1 MRAYLKAAKRP
12 LTSRKTTDADGACA
26 IDEAGPITD
35 EWLIR
40 AGSTAQKLLRAP
52 AGKVKVSGLTR
63 FEELHG
69 RVSGRGDR
77 TLILSHGFGT
87 DQDAWAGIRPWLD
100 TRFTVVSF
108 DLAGSGPDGA
118 RSYDFERHGSVFG
131 YADDLLDIID
141 ELGIGDCIY
150 VGHSMS
156 GMIGA
161 AAASTRPDPFHR
173 IVMIGASP
181 RYINDGHYVG
191 GFDREDVGAV
201 YDGMTANFQAWA
213 AGYAQAVVGVPDAK
227 AIKDFARTMGQMRPD
242 IALATARTIFESDLR
257 TVAAQLERPTHLIQ
271 TTHDVAVPMATANW
285 LHRAIDRSTLDVI
298 EAVGHLPHV
307 TAPAEVLRVL
317 EQRLIDRPAA

>member
-1 MRAYLKAAKRP
+1 M
-12 LTSRKTTDADGACA
+12 
-26 IDEAGPITD
+26 
-35 EWLIR
+35 
-40 AGSTAQKLLRAP
+40 
-52 AGKVKVSGLTR
+52 TR

-69 RVSGRGDR
+69 RVSGHGDR

-100 TRFTVVSF
+100 THFRVVSF
-108 DLAGSGPDGA
+108 DLAGCGPDGGG
-118 RSYDFERHGSVFG
+118 SYDFERHGSIFG

-141 ELGIGDCIY
+141 ELDIDGCIY
-150 VGHSMS
+150 VGHSVS

-181 RYINDGHYVG
+181 RYLNDGSYVG
-191 GFDREDVGAV
+191 GFEKADVGAV
-201 YDGMTANFQAWA
+201 YDGMAANFQAWA
-213 AGYAQAVVGVPDAK
+213 AGYAQAVVGVPDAE

-257 TVAAQLERPTHLIQ
+257 SVAAQLERPTHLIQ
-271 TTHDVAVPMATANW
+271 TTHDVAVPIATANW

-317 EQRLIDRPAA
+317 ERRLTGGPAT